1 MLFQETN
8 AEVLKHLSTCPECRK
23 ELFRQREALCL
34 NLPDYTGEQGKIPC
48 DAVLPS
54 DIFDYTIP
62 YGIDPADDEYAEFR
76 EPLASHLGGCP
87 TCLAKVQALHK
98 TIHSIIER
106 PESDVVTVF
115 HVDAPVSADDQ
126 SRADHARQG
135 RTINF
140 TARLRR
146 MTSSPK
152 VKPWFGVSA
161 AAAVVLMGLAF
172 MFSDSAVEAVSQD
185 QVRTAIQDAI
195 NLHISVSYTDEVE
208 STQELWISRSR
219 GFYMVQNEKEVVF
232 SDFMNKLQKK
242 KHRDSNE
249 VEIIG
254 YLPDGMDAGI
264 NKNLADFLNLLLSA
278 PVSEEQKERNWER
291 VTDKVLSMANEN
303 YEVYDMK
310 WTQITPNGS
319 LTPYQ
324 RRFFVDPE
332 TSLPTKIQVRRK
344 SSTDDGYS
352 VVSET
357 IIEQMDDNQM
367 QAAVD
372 IAFP

>member
-1 MLFQETN
+1 
-8 AEVLKHLSTCPECRK
+8 
-23 ELFRQREALCL
+23 
-34 NLPDYTGEQGKIPC
+34 
-48 DAVLPS
+48 
-54 DIFDYTIP
+54 
-62 YGIDPADDEYAEFR
+62 
-76 EPLASHLGGCP
+76 
-87 TCLAKVQALHK
+87 
-98 TIHSIIER
+98 
-106 PESDVVTVF
+106 
-115 HVDAPVSADDQ
+115 
-126 SRADHARQG
+126 
-135 RTINF
+135 
-140 TARLRR
+140 
-146 MTSSPK
+146 
-152 VKPWFGVSA
+152 
-161 AAAVVLMGLAF
+161 
-172 MFSDSAVEAVSQD
+172 
-185 QVRTAIQDAI
+185 
-195 NLHISVSYTDEVE
+195 
-208 STQELWISRSR
+208 
-219 GFYMVQNEKEVVF
+219 
-232 SDFMNKLQKK
+232 
-242 KHRDSNE
+242 
-249 VEIIG
+249 
-254 YLPDGMDAGI
+254 MDAGI